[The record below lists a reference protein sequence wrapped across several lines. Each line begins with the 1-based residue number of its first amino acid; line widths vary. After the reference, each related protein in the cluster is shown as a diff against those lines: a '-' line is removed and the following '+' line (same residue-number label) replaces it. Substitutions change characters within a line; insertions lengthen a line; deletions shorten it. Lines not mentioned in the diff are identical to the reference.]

1 MASRTS
7 TNGVPQRLDRCAGW
21 NVLGVRELSC
31 RKCCNARCCER
42 CVLWSAAHG
51 TWSSGRNSSTS
62 DDVASAD
69 DTAVSVS
76 ATLRTG
82 RVTVPHATSTACC
95 RAQRRR
101 TMAVVTA
108 RDGTSTRSSSQW
120 IQQRDILE
128 LKAV

>member
-1 MASRTS
+1 MAPRTS
-7 TNGVPQRLDRCAGW
+7 TDGVPQRFDRCAGW

-51 TWSSGRNSSTS
+51 TWSSGCNSSTS
-62 DDVASAD
+62 DDVASVD
-69 DTAVSVS
+69 DTAVSDS

-82 RVTVPHATSTACC
+82 RVTVPYATSPACG

-101 TMAVVTA
+101 TMAIVTA
-108 RDGTSTRSSSQW
+108 GDGNSSQW
-120 IQQRDILE
+120 LQQRDILE